1 MSDRGFEFLHI
12 KCANSGDKLIRVKE
26 SEADDRVYC
35 PGCLAWGEY
44 KRVVKE
50 GSGLIG
56 GFTVDEQTRDL
67 IDSLARTRRQQGA

>member
-1 MSDRGFEFLHI
+1 
-12 KCANSGDKLIRVKE
+12 
-26 SEADDRVYC
+26 
-35 PGCLAWGEY
+35 
-44 KRVVKE
+44 VVKE